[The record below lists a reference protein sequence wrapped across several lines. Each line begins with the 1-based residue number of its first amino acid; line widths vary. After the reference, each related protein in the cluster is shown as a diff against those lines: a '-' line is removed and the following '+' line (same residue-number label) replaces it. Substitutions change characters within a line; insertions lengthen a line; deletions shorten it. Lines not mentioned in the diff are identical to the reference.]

1 MKWSRSAGSA
11 EAPTRNSRNASS
23 RGITRPHCTSRIA
36 SRVALAPVADGVLRP
51 KWFDGSDEHE
61 GSDGLGLLS
70 GRIVADVRVASQQQR
85 AVLNLGG
92 TVREPQV
99 RN

>member
-1 MKWSRSAGSA
+1 
-11 EAPTRNSRNASS
+11 
-23 RGITRPHCTSRIA
+23 
-36 SRVALAPVADGVLRP
+36 
-51 KWFDGSDEHE
+51 
-61 GSDGLGLLS
+61 
-70 GRIVADVRVASQQQR
+70 VRVASQQMR

>member
-1 MKWSRSAGSA
+1 
-11 EAPTRNSRNASS
+11 
-23 RGITRPHCTSRIA
+23 
-36 SRVALAPVADGVLRP
+36 
-51 KWFDGSDEHE
+51 
-61 GSDGLGLLS
+61 
-70 GRIVADVRVASQQQR
+70 VRVASQQQR